1 MKRAFT
7 LIELLV
13 VIAIIGIL
21 SAVVLVSLNSSR
33 EQASL
38 SRALQ
43 MESNLYRTWGAD
55 AIGIWK
61 LDEGSGTTAYN
72 QGDGPDGTI
81 SGATW
86 ISDGPGGRAA
96 LRFSGST
103 NRVTIGELSLPEV
116 VTVTVWVRSTA
127 TNFPTI
133 LSNAR
138 SGEGV
143 RFGLGSTDMLFR
155 VYDYTAS
162 SGLNSSAIVS
172 DGDWHYI
179 VFTTNGINTK
189 IYIDGVL
196 DREATYSIDPS
207 LASAYIGYTDSSGV
221 AMTGDISGVAVYPY
235 YLD

>member
-1 MKRAFT
+1 MKKAFT

-13 VIAIIGIL
+13 TIAIIGIL
-21 SAVVLVSLNSSR
+21 ASVVLVSLNSSR
-33 EQASL
+33 EQALL

-96 LRFSGST
+96 LNFAVNGQ
-103 NRVTIGELSLPEV
+103 RVSLGELSLPE
-116 VTVTVWVRSTA
+116 TVTISAWVRTTA
-127 TNFPTI
+127 TGFGSI
-133 LSNAR
+133 LSSVNA
-138 SGEGV
+138 GNGV
-143 RFGLGSTDMLFR
+143 RFGLGGSSLQFR
-155 VYDYTAS
+155 LYDYTT
-162 SGLNSSAIVS
+162 SGGINSDAVVS
-172 DGDWHYI
+172 DGEWHYI
-179 VFTTNGINTK
+179 VFSTDGTNAK
-189 IYIDGVL
+189 IFVDGVL
-196 DREATYSIDPS
+196 DKEEEFSIGVSSEEAF
-207 LASAYIGYTDSSGV
+207 IGYTSG
-221 AMTGDISGVAVYPY
+221 ATTMADISGVSVYPY